1 MLHKIKEIVFATDF
15 SDSSHAVIP
24 AVAQWV
30 DTLGAKLTLL
40 HIYDPA
46 TTMYRE
52 AQVLLQ
58 SFFAEADNYPHC
70 DRVLV
75 SGDPT
80 AGIASYCER
89 RSNILLMLPPS
100 DLTGLPRPWHR
111 SMRAR
116 LIKRLSVPVWTL
128 GRVNVGE
135 STSTA
140 HRHIG
145 VFLRDPEE
153 GLSHLQQ
160 AASYAGA
167 TGATLHLLNI
177 VDEIDEGSL
186 ITPLTSAAPMGEE
199 SAHAWLNDIADSL
212 DSACNIEVHIGQGQI
227 GRELPRLLRRS
238 GANVLM
244 VSNHTAVQGGW
255 LGPAIN
261 PIFGKCSISLISV
274 PHTGRFENLYQEKEA
289 FVSAA

>member
-40 HIYDPA
+40 HVYNPNR
-46 TTMYRE
+46 TMYRE
-52 AQVLLQ
+52 AEVLLQ

-70 DRVLV
+70 DRVLIC
-75 SGDPT
+75 GDP
-80 AGIASYCER
+80 AEGIASYCER

-100 DLTGLPRPWHR
+100 ELTGLPRPWHR

-135 STSTA
+135 STSSV

-145 VFLRDPEE
+145 VWLGDPEE

-160 AASYAGA
+160 AALYASE
-167 TGATLHLLNI
+167 TGGTLHLLHI
-177 VDEIDEGSL
+177 VDEINEGSL
-186 ITPLTSAAPMGEE
+186 IKPLTSAGPMGEE
-199 SAHAWLNDIADSL
+199 AADAWLQDIARSL
-212 DSACNIEVHIGQGQI
+212 DPACKVEVHVAQGRI
-227 GRELPRLLRRS
+227 ARELPRLLRRS
-238 GANVLM
+238 GANMLM
-244 VSNHTAVQGGW
+244 ASHQAIVQNGW
-255 LGPAIN
+255 IGPAIN
-261 PIFGKCSISLISV
+261 PIFGKCAISLVSV
-274 PHTGRFENLYQEKEA
+274 PYRGRFEELLREEVA
-289 FVSAA
+289 VSAA

>member
-30 DTLGAKLTLL
+30 DMLGVKLTLL
-40 HIYDPA
+40 HVYNPA
-46 TTMYRE
+46 RMLYRE
-52 AQVLLQ
+52 AEVLLQ

-75 SGDPT
+75 SGDP
-80 AGIASYCER
+80 AEGIAAHCER
-89 RSNILLMLPPS
+89 HRNILLMLPPS

-116 LIKRLSVPVWTL
+116 LIKRLNVPIWTL

-135 STSTA
+135 STAAS

-145 VFLRDPEE
+145 VWLGNPEE

-160 AASYAGA
+160 AAHYASE
-167 TGATLHLLNI
+167 TGSTLHLLHV
-177 VDEIDEGSL
+177 VDEINEGSL
-186 ITPLTSAAPMGEE
+186 ITPLTSSSPMGEE
-199 SAHAWLNDIADSL
+199 TADAWLQDIANSL
-212 DSACNIEVHIGQGQI
+212 DPSCSVEVHVAQGRA
-227 GRELPRLLRRS
+227 GRELPRLLRKS
-238 GANVLM
+238 GAGMLM
-244 VSNHTAVQGGW
+244 VSHQAAVQESW
-255 LGPAIN
+255 IGPAIN
-261 PIFGKCSISLISV
+261 PVFSRCTISFVSM
-274 PHTGRFENLYQEKEA
+274 PYRGRFEELLQQVA
-289 FVSAA
+289 ISAA

>member
-1 MLHKIKEIVFATDF
+1 MLHKVKEIVFATDF

-40 HIYDPA
+40 HVYKPNK
-46 TTMYRE
+46 TMYRE
-52 AQVLLQ
+52 AEALLQ

-75 SGDPT
+75 SGDPVE
-80 AGIASYCER
+80 GITSYCER

-116 LIKRLSVPVWTL
+116 LIKRLSVPIWTL

-135 STSTA
+135 STSSI

-145 VFLRDPEE
+145 VWIGNPEE

-160 AASYAGA
+160 AATYASESGS
-167 TGATLHLLNI
+167 TLHLLHV
-177 VDEIDEGSL
+177 VDEINEGSL
-186 ITPLTSAAPMGEE
+186 ITPLLSSAPMGEE
-199 SAHAWLNDIADSL
+199 SADAWLRDIARML
-212 DSACNIEVHIGQGQI
+212 DPSCKVEVHVAQGRI
-227 GRELPRLLRRS
+227 SRELPQLLRRS
-238 GANVLM
+238 GANMLM
-244 VSNHTAVQGGW
+244 VSNHTAVEGRW
-255 LGPAIN
+255 TGPAIN
-261 PIFGKCSISLISV
+261 PVLGRCAISLVCV
-274 PHTGRFENLYQEKEA
+274 PYHGRFEQLHQEVA
-289 FVSAA
+289 VSAA

>member
-1 MLHKIKEIVFATDF
+1 MLHKINEIVFATDF

-40 HIYDPA
+40 HVYNPSR
-46 TTMYRE
+46 TMYRE
-52 AQVLLQ
+52 ADALLQ

-75 SGDPT
+75 SGDP
-80 AGIASYCER
+80 AEGIASYCER

-116 LIKRLSVPVWTL
+116 LIKRLSVPIWTL

-135 STSTA
+135 STSTPN
-140 HRHIG
+140 RHIG
-145 VFLRDPEE
+145 VWLGEPEE

-160 AASYAGA
+160 AAQYASE
-167 TGATLHLLNI
+167 TGGTLHLLHV
-177 VDEIDEGSL
+177 VDEINEGSL
-186 ITPLTSAAPMGEE
+186 IKPLTSGGPMGEE
-199 SAHAWLNDIADSL
+199 TADAWLRDIANTL
-212 DSACNIEVHIGQGQI
+212 DPACRVEVHVAQGRVS
-227 GRELPRLLRRS
+227 RELPKLIRRS
-238 GANVLM
+238 GLNMLVASHQSLVKR
-244 VSNHTAVQGGW
+244 GW

-261 PIFGKCSISLISV
+261 PIFGKCAISLVSM
-274 PHTGRFENLYQEKEA
+274 PFYSRFEKLMHEEI
-289 FVSAA
+289 VVPAA

>member
-1 MLHKIKEIVFATDF
+1 MLHKVKEIVFATDF

-24 AVAQWV
+24 SVAQWV

-40 HIYDPA
+40 HVYNPSV
-46 TTMYRE
+46 TMYRE
-52 AQVLLQ
+52 AGVLLQ

-75 SGDPT
+75 SGDP
-80 AGIASYCER
+80 AEGIAAYCER
-89 RSNILLMLPPS
+89 RSNVLLMLPPS

-135 STSTA
+135 STSAA

-145 VFLRDPEE
+145 VFLSDPEE
-153 GLSHLQQ
+153 GVSHLQQ
-160 AASYAGA
+160 AALYAEA

-186 ITPLTSAAPMGEE
+186 TKPLTSAGPMGEE
-199 SAHAWLNDIADSL
+199 SANAWLNDIADSL
-212 DSACNIEVHIGQGQI
+212 DPACNIEVHVSQGRTS
-227 GRELPRLLRRS
+227 RELPVLLRRS

-244 VSNHTAVQGGW
+244 VSNQTAVQGGW

-261 PIFGKCSISLISV
+261 PIFGKCAISLVSV
-274 PHTGRFENLYQEKEA
+274 PYTGRFENIYHQKEA
-289 FVSAA
+289 VVSAA

>member
-1 MLHKIKEIVFATDF
+1 MLHKIREIVFATDF

-30 DTLGAKLTLL
+30 DTLGARLTLL
-40 HIYDPA
+40 HVYNPGR
-46 TTMYRE
+46 TMYRE
-52 AQVLLQ
+52 AETLLQ

-75 SGDPT
+75 SGDP
-80 AGIASYCER
+80 AEGIAAYCER

-135 STSTA
+135 STSAA

-145 VFLRDPEE
+145 VWLGDPEE

-160 AASYAGA
+160 AAEYASKAGS
-167 TGATLHLLNI
+167 TLHLLHV
-177 VDEIDEGSL
+177 VDEINEGSL
-186 ITPLTSAAPMGEE
+186 ITPLTSNAPMGEE
-199 SAHAWLNDIADSL
+199 SADAWLKEIAGSL
-212 DSACNIEVHIGQGQI
+212 NPACKVEIHVAQGRAK
-227 GRELPRLLRRS
+227 RELPKLLRRS
-238 GANVLM
+238 GANMLM
-244 VSNHTAVQGGW
+244 ASHQTTVQGSW
-255 LGPAIN
+255 IGPEIN
-261 PIFGKCSISLISV
+261 PIFGSCSISLVSV
-274 PHTGRFENLYQEKEA
+274 PYQGRFEELHQQVV
-289 FVSAA
+289 VSAA

>member
-40 HIYDPA
+40 HVYNPNRM
-46 TTMYRE
+46 MYRE
-52 AQVLLQ
+52 AEALLQ

-75 SGDPT
+75 SGDP
-80 AGIASYCER
+80 AEGIAAYCER
-89 RSNILLMLPPS
+89 RGNILLMLPPS

-116 LIKRLSVPVWTL
+116 LIKRLSVPIWTL

-135 STSTA
+135 STSSV

-145 VFLRDPEE
+145 VWLGNPEE

-160 AASYAGA
+160 AAQYASA
-167 TGATLHLLNI
+167 TEGTLHLLHV
-177 VDEIDEGSL
+177 VDEINEGSL
-186 ITPLTSAAPMGEE
+186 ITPLTSSAPMGEE
-199 SAHAWLNDIADSL
+199 SADAWLKEIAGSL
-212 DSACNIEVHIGQGQI
+212 NPACRVEVHVAQGRAKQ
-227 GRELPRLLRRS
+227 ELPRLLRRS
-238 GANVLM
+238 GANMLM
-244 VSNHTAVQGGW
+244 VSHQTAIQGGW
-255 LGPAIN
+255 TGPAIN
-261 PIFGKCSISLISV
+261 PVFGRCAISLVCV
-274 PHTGRFENLYQEKEA
+274 PYRGRLEELHQQVA
-289 FVSAA
+289 VSAA

>member
-24 AVAQWV
+24 SVAQWV

-40 HIYDPA
+40 HVYNPSKA
-46 TTMYRE
+46 TYRE
-52 AQVLLQ
+52 AEAQLQ

-70 DRVLV
+70 ERVLI

-80 AGIASYCER
+80 EGIATFCER
-89 RSNILLMLPPS
+89 RRNILLMLPPS

-116 LIKRLSVPVWTL
+116 LIKRLSVPIWTL

-135 STSTA
+135 STTAA

-145 VFLRDPEE
+145 VWLGDPEE

-160 AASYAGA
+160 AAHYASE
-167 TGATLHLLNI
+167 TGSTLHLLHV
-177 VDEIDEGSL
+177 VDEINEGSL
-186 ITPLTSAAPMGEE
+186 IKPLTSAGPMGEE
-199 SAHAWLNDIADSL
+199 AADAWLQEIADTLNPS
-212 DSACNIEVHIGQGQI
+212 CRVEVHVAQGRVS
-227 GRELPRLLRRS
+227 RELPNLIRRS
-238 GANVLM
+238 GANLLM
-244 VSNHTAVQGGW
+244 VSHQGAVQSGW
-255 LGPAIN
+255 MGPAIN
-261 PIFGKCSISLISV
+261 PIFGRCAISLVSV
-274 PHTGRFENLYQEKEA
+274 PYTGRFEKLVHGEEVA
-289 FVSAA
+289 EVAA

>member
-1 MLHKIKEIVFATDF
+1 MLHKIREIVFATDF

-40 HIYDPA
+40 HVYHPGR
-46 TTMYRE
+46 TMYRE
-52 AQVLLQ
+52 AEALLQ

-75 SGDPT
+75 SGDPSE
-80 AGIASYCER
+80 GIAAYCER

-116 LIKRLSVPVWTL
+116 LIKRLSVPIWTL

-135 STSTA
+135 STSTPN
-140 HRHIG
+140 RHIG
-145 VFLRDPEE
+145 VWLGEPED

-160 AASYAGA
+160 AARYASE
-167 TGATLHLLNI
+167 TGSTLHLLHV
-177 VDEIDEGSL
+177 VDEINEGSL
-186 ITPLTSAAPMGEE
+186 TKTLTSNAPMGEE
-199 SAHAWLNDIADSL
+199 SADAWLRDIANTL
-212 DSACNIEVHIGQGQI
+212 DPACRVEVHVAQGRVS
-227 GRELPRLLRRS
+227 RELPRLISRS
-238 GANVLM
+238 GLNLLIASNQCM
-244 VSNHTAVQGGW
+244 VQSGW

-261 PIFGKCSISLISV
+261 PIFGKCSISLVSMPFYSRLEQLRHEEVAVSV
-274 PHTGRFENLYQEKEA
+274 A
-289 FVSAA
+289 